1 MENTENPFADNSGPA
16 NNAVNTSNN
25 LVNTQIT
32 NIMEER
38 ENAFQDF
45 TSQFI
50 ENTASNAQPE
60 SQNNVRP
67 VADNNYMTAF
77 DESYY
82 TSTNFAPSDTADA
95 YNASGQFND
104 QNDISNLFDEPE
116 TPKEEVKQKA
126 LELETL
132 IVDSLARDRYDH
144 ALRQF
149 KTLEK
154 MHQKYKDDNVRD
166 IYYRVL
172 AAMPKPDK
180 KKKTY
185 SYKNNK
191 NQFKDVLNAMSNTGD
206 VRAFNEDNQCI
217 SSLGEM
223 WEECDLNICGE
234 RCKDRIINAFQ
245 QSKNEECGKIVTG
258 MDGDKKIRM
267 ADDVKNLILERLKYC
282 KKVEKL
288 QKGNF
293 ETITYTDRHDLK
305 MKLIKEINEATRL
318 VNLHYHSCQEKAAQ
332 RIERDPK
339 LKQIVNIIETL
350 DLSKMNIER
359 LQQIRNDLNLLPNC
373 DTIRYDEFERSRD
386 MVVKKGLRVGD
397 FVIPTNTEYHKQLKE
412 QGKDNPK
419 IYKDLVTGK
428 NYFYDAFSKT
438 LTGIKYPETRNLEM
452 ANNEIHET
460 SAPAPAPAQPEQV
473 NLNDVDIETLLGLDD
488 LKKTPEVNIEPA
500 SSPEQ
505 VEIPSPMPSLNNN
518 LANNQMANI
527 VPPEHAHLN
536 NQLLNNSLN
545 NSELNVTEEQ
555 LNNNSLILGLDIKN
569 ILGYILI
576 LLVVLAVIYFTVEK
590 LQKK

>member
-1 MENTENPFADNSGPA
+1 MDNTENQFA
-16 NNAVNTSNN
+16 NNTDSAN
-25 LVNTQIT
+25 LVNTQIG
-32 NIMEER
+32 NMMEER
-38 ENAFQDF
+38 ENAFQDLTTQF
-45 TSQFI
+45 TDGG
-50 ENTASNAQPE
+50 TSNNAANN
-60 SQNNVRP
+60 QNNVEP
-67 VADNNYMTAF
+67 VTGTEYMNAF

-82 TSTNFAPSDTADA
+82 ISTNYAPSDTNDA

-116 TPKEEVKQKA
+116 TPKQEVKQKA

-166 IYYRVL
+166 IYFRVL
-172 AAMPKPDK
+172 EAMPKQEK
-180 KKKTY
+180 KENTY

-191 NQFKDVLNAMSNTGD
+191 NQFKDVLNAMSDLGN

-234 RCKDRIINAFQ
+234 RCKDRIINAYK
-245 QSKNEECGKIVTG
+245 QSGSEECGKIVTG
-258 MDGDKKIRM
+258 MDGDKKVRM

-282 KKVEKL
+282 KKIQRL

-293 ETITYTDRHDLK
+293 ETITYADRQDLK
-305 MKLIKEINEATRL
+305 MKLIKEINDATRL
-318 VNLHYHSCQEKAAQ
+318 INLHYHSCQEKASQ
-332 RIERDPK
+332 HIEKDPK
-339 LKQIVNIIETL
+339 LKQIVNIIETI

-373 DTIRYDEFERSRD
+373 DKIRYDDFERDRD
-386 MVVKKGLRVGD
+386 LTVKKGLRVGD
-397 FVIPTNTEYHKQLKE
+397 FVIPTNTEYHRQLKA
-412 QGKDNPK
+412 QGKNNPK
-419 IYKDLVTGK
+419 VYKDLVTGK

-452 ANNEIHET
+452 ANNEIRET
-460 SAPAPAPAQPEQV
+460 SAPAPAPAQPKQV

-488 LKKTPEVNIEPA
+488 LKKIPDDVFPAPSSNTVQNTPSE
-500 SSPEQ
+500 
-505 VEIPSPMPSLNNN
+505 SLNNVIRNNMNSNN
-518 LANNQMANI
+518 LVN
-527 VPPEHAHLN
+527 VPEVHAHVNNEVNNNLN
-536 NQLLNNSLN
+536 NYVEPAQNSLLFG
-545 NSELNVTEEQ
+545 LN
-555 LNNNSLILGLDIKN
+555 IRN

-576 LLVVLAVIYFTVEK
+576 LLIVLAIIYFTVEK